1 MNNKLITSHKKSL
14 KLRTK
19 AGYGLAEG
27 ASCIVV
33 TLFSTYALL
42 YLTDI
47 VKLTPSFAGTIVA
60 CGILSGAIFSPII
73 GIMSDNLKSKWGRRR
88 PFILAAVIPQSLI
101 VWLFFTKV
109 DFSNN
114 LYAQIYYL
122 VLVLLYFLFNSLL
135 ETPHLALAAEMA
147 QDYNE
152 RTNVLAWRSFMGQI
166 GSILAGPVIIVLYDY
181 LTKSNLPGTAVSIT
195 VGLLS
200 LLCIPLVLVSW
211 QSTKGTELFPEKTSF
226 QFKDIFNGPLSN
238 RSFLF
243 LTIAFS
249 FAMCAVTIIG
259 AVGIYYLSYVL
270 KLTDNQISI
279 VLFILFGLSIL
290 WIPIIDIIC
299 SKIGKRLGWT
309 IFIGMWAIAEG
320 IFY

>member
-1 MNNKLITSHKKSL
+1 MNNKLITTQKKRL

-60 CGILSGAIFSPII
+60 FGILSGAIFSPII

-114 LYAQIYYL
+114 FYAQIYYL
-122 VLVLLYFLFNSLL
+122 ILVLLYFLFNSLL

-152 RTNVLAWRSFMGQI
+152 RTNILAWRSFMGQI

-181 LTKSNLPGTAVSIT
+181 LTISNQPGTAVSIT

-226 QFKDIFNGPLSN
+226 QLKDIFDGPLSN
-238 RSFLF
+238 RSFIF

-259 AVGIYYLSYVL
+259 AVGIYLSVAVGY
-270 KLTDNQISI
+270 
-279 VLFILFGLSIL
+279 
-290 WIPIIDIIC
+290 
-299 SKIGKRLGWT
+299 
-309 IFIGMWAIAEG
+309 
-320 IFY
+320 